1 MNAYSVW
8 LASLNGSSVPT
19 MRTFRVA
26 TSRGIH
32 LYFRCDAEIH
42 NTHGDGWDVKGY
54 HGYCL
59 TAPSVHPSGAR
70 YRGTGSIDDIQQI
83 AHITD
88 LLPEYEQ
95 VYQEQQRRQVDPFDI
110 LMRVPNDD
118 STPISG
124 NVDFERIKARLDYS
138 ALVSGLVRRNGKLT
152 AICPL
157 HPDKQQSLVIYT
169 DGHYHCF
176 GCQAHG
182 RDQID
187 LYAAIH
193 RLTLGEAIK
202 ELI

>member
-32 LYFRCDAEIH
+32 LYFRCDAEIHNTHGDGWDVKGYHGYEIH

-124 NVDFERIKARLDYS
+124 
-138 ALVSGLVRRNGKLT
+138 
-152 AICPL
+152 
-157 HPDKQQSLVIYT
+157 
-169 DGHYHCF
+169 
-176 GCQAHG
+176 
-182 RDQID
+182 
-187 LYAAIH
+187 
-193 RLTLGEAIK
+193 
-202 ELI
+202 